1 MALRVERTG
10 TITHLVL
17 DRPDAYNAIDAELRD
32 QLLGALDAA
41 ESDDTTCV
49 VVRGAGRGFCAGMDL
64 RAGGGARGVDLAN
77 AMRQSSS
84 RLTERF
90 LRASVPVVSAVHGAC
105 AGLGLTLA
113 LSADHCVAADDARFV
128 AGFVSRSLVPDGAVS
143 LLLPRLVGT
152 ARARQMLLFGDEIG
166 AAQALEWGMIGELV
180 ATSDLVGRAQQ
191 RAEVLSALPR
201 HVVLYTRSLL
211 SRSFDIGWETVLFEE
226 QLAQGVVSTSDD
238 YAEGARA
245 FFERRS
251 PRFTGH

>member
-1 MALRVERTG
+1 MVLLVERTG
-10 TITHLVL
+10 SVTHLIL
-17 DRPDAYNAIDAELRD
+17 NRPDAYNAIDADLRD
-32 QLLGALDAA
+32 EMLAALDAA
-41 ESDDTTCV
+41 ESDGTTCV

-64 RAGGGARGVDLAN
+64 RAGGGNRGVDLAH
-77 AMRQSSS
+77 AMRESSS

-90 LRASVPVVSAVHGAC
+90 LRAPVPIVAAVHGAC

-152 ARARQMLLFGDEIG
+152 ARARRMLLFGEEIS
-166 AAQALEWGMIGELV
+166 AVQALEWGMIGEVIGPAELV
-180 ATSDLVGRAQQ
+180 ERAQQ
-191 RAEVLSALPR
+191 RAEALSALPR
-201 HVVLYTRSLL
+201 HVVRYTRSLL

-238 YAEGARA
+238 YAEGAAA
-245 FFERRS
+245 FFERRT

>member
-1 MALRVERTG
+1 MVLKVERTG
-10 TITHLVL
+10 TVTNLILN
-17 DRPDAYNAIDAELRD
+17 RPDSYNAIDAQLRD
-32 QLLGALDAA
+32 QLLSALDAA
-41 ESDDTTCV
+41 ESDGTTCV

-64 RAGGGARGVDLAN
+64 RAGGGDRGVDLTN
-77 AMRQSSS
+77 TMRQSSS
-84 RLTERF
+84 RLADRF

-128 AGFVSRSLVPDGAVS
+128 AAFVSRSLVPDGAVS

-152 ARARQMLLFGDEIG
+152 ARARRMLLFGDEVG
-166 AAQALEWGMIGELV
+166 AAQALEWGMIGEVV
-180 ATSDLVGRAQQ
+180 AASDLVGRAQE
-191 RAEVLSALPR
+191 RADALSALPS
-201 HVVLYTRSLL
+201 HVVRYTRSLL

-245 FFERRS
+245 FFERRP